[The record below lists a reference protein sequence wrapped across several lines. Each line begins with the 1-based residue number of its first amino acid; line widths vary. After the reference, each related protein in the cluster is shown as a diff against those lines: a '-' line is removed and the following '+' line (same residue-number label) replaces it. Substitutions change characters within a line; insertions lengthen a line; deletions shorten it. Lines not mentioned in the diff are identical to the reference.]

1 MNKLIEGLNNKQRE
15 AVLQTEGPVLILA
28 GAGSGKTRALT
39 YRVAY
44 LIKEK
49 KISPQN
55 ILAVTFTNKAAGEML
70 ERVKK
75 MLGLP
80 EEISSYSQYLPTVGT
95 FHSVCVKI
103 LRKEAERIGYK
114 RNFIIYDPTDQ
125 KATMKSVMR
134 ELDISP
140 DQMKPP
146 AILGTI
152 SAAKNKLIDAVEF
165 TESAGS
171 YFEEI
176 AAKCYV
182 AYQKKLKEANAFDFD
197 DLIMVTV
204 KMFQQYPDIL
214 EKYQNLFRY
223 IMVDEYQDTNHAQ
236 YLWLK
241 LLAQKY
247 RNLCAV
253 GDDAQA
259 IYGWRQADIENI
271 LSFEKDYSE
280 AKVILLE
287 QNYRS
292 TKNILDAAHS
302 VIIRNVNQKKK
313 KLWTEND
320 KGDLLTIFRAQNEVD
335 EAGFVVKKI
344 VEMQKK
350 QKLKLD
356 DFAVL
361 YRTNAQSRALE
372 EAFLKAG
379 VPYRIV
385 GGTKFYERKEI
396 KDILAYLYFMV
407 NPKDQL
413 SFRRIINA
421 PARGIGDK
429 TVEKITKAAQKEEGD
444 ILRAIDSLAQAEIL
458 QPKKMEILKVFAG
471 KVKTWQIFA
480 QTQPLTKV
488 IEKVYQDSG
497 YELMLNKLGDE
508 GSVRAEYISELLTV
522 AKKFDLEEMRQ
533 PTNSES
539 EGKVTAV
546 QLKNQ
551 NPILSFLEEVA
562 LVSQTDR
569 DLDKKDLVPLMTLH
583 AAKGLEYEV
592 IFLVGMEEGIFPHSR
607 SVLSEKEMEEERR
620 LCYVGIT
627 RAKEKAYLTYTQSR
641 TIYGTTQI
649 STQSR
654 FLNEIDTELVDE
666 EFSSALAGWEREQM
680 NWGSDFFE
688 ENFKKKKRNFRLIS
702 EADFSDDF
710 FQEKT
715 IELDQS
721 SDSEPSSNLDL
732 KDGDR
737 VKHPIFGEGIV
748 VMSGEEEINVAFPG
762 VGLKKLVKNMAPLR
776 KLN

>member
-1 MNKLIEGLNNKQRE
+1 MSKLINELNDKQKE

-49 KISPQN
+49 KIHPQN

-75 MLGLP
+75 LLGLSENIP
-80 EEISSYSQYLPTVGT
+80 PYSQYLPTVGT

-103 LRKEAERIGYK
+103 LRKEAEQIGYK
-114 RNFIIYDPTDQ
+114 RNFVIYDATDQ
-125 KATMKSVMR
+125 KAAMKGVMR
-134 ELDISP
+134 ELKISS
-140 DQMKPP
+140 DQMKPQT
-146 AILGTI
+146 ILAAI
-152 SAAKNKLIDAVEF
+152 SAAKNKLVDAIEF
-165 TESAGS
+165 AEGAGS
-171 YFEEI
+171 YFEETV
-176 AAKCYV
+176 AKCYTL
-182 AYQKKLKEANAFDFD
+182 YQKKLKEADALDFD
-197 DLIMVTV
+197 DLIMITV

-271 LSFEKDYSE
+271 LNFEKDYPE

-313 KLWTEND
+313 KLWTENEA
-320 KGDLLTIFRAQNEVD
+320 GDLLTIFRAQDEID
-335 EAGFVVKKI
+335 EAEFVADKI
-344 VEMQKK
+344 VELQKE

-379 VPYRIV
+379 VPYRII

-396 KDILAYLYFMV
+396 KDILAYLYFTV
-407 NPKDQL
+407 NPKDQV
-413 SFRRIINA
+413 SFERIVNV
-421 PARGIGDK
+421 PARGIGSK
-429 TVEKITKAAQKEEGD
+429 TVEKIIKTAGKFEGD
-444 ILRAIDSLAQAEIL
+444 ILKAIEQLVKTDGLQA
-458 QPKKMEILKVFAG
+458 KKLETLRSFTERI
-471 KVKTWQIFA
+471 KTWQKFA
-480 QTQPLTKV
+480 INNSPTEL
-488 IEKVYQDSG
+488 IEKIYQESG
-497 YELMLNKLGDE
+497 YEMMLSKLGDE
-508 GSVRAEYISELLTV
+508 GAVRAEYVSELLTV
-522 AKKFDLEEMRQ
+522 AKKFDGDEF
-533 PTNSES
+533 
-539 EGKVTAV
+539 
-546 QLKNQ
+546 LKAKQRKKEDNNFLVSQ
-551 NPILSFLEEVA
+551 EDSAINAFLEEVA

-583 AAKGLEYEV
+583 AAKGLEYSV

-607 SVLSEKEMEEERR
+607 SVFSEKEMEEERR

-627 RAKEKAYLTYTQSR
+627 RAKEKAFLIHTQSR
-641 TIYGTTQI
+641 TIYGATQV
-649 STQSR
+649 SAQSR
-654 FLNEIDTELVDE
+654 FLGEIDTELIDE
-666 EFSSALAGWEREQM
+666 EFSSAISSWEKDQID
-680 NWGSDFFE
+680 WSSDFFE
-688 ENFKKKKRNFRLIS
+688 EGIEKKSGFRTIKES
-702 EADFSDDF
+702 DFSDDF

-715 IELDQS
+715 I
-721 SDSEPSSNLDL
+721 NLADDTVEVARTVDL

-737 VKHPIFGEGIV
+737 VAHATFGEGIV
-748 VMSGEEEINVAFPG
+748 VMSDEEEVSVAFPG
-762 VGLKKLVKNMAPLR
+762 VGLKKLARGVAPL
-776 KLN
+776 KKID